1 MSETNEQ
8 KRVRDAAAESSV
20 LEIGDE
26 TPMSPTNSEASM
38 PVTHAHVHE
47 HADGTVHSHY
57 HTHPGGDVAHEH
69 AAASHDEIAFDQGS
83 EAHAYGAIPEHSHAT
98 TTSIKPPLEACDL
111 AYAYPHQEH
120 SVFSGLSFHVHPAS
134 MLAILGNNGAGKS
147 TLLDLLAGIT
157 KPTAG
162 RVLNGGGGGRAL
174 PRKGGGRRH
183 ASGCAPPNRPPLLG
197 FAGGGVWGEP
207 AFFVGGGAGRSGG
220 CFSGA
225 GGP

>member
-8 KRVRDAAAESSV
+8 KRMQQQAAELPVSAT
-20 LEIGDE
+20 E
-26 TPMSPTNSEASM
+26 SEASM

-83 EAHAYGAIPEHSHAT
+83 EAHASGAIPEHSHAT

-111 AYAYPHQEH
+111 AYAYPRQEH
-120 SVFSGLSFHVHPAS
+120 PVFSGLSFHVHPAS

-157 KPTAG
+157 KA
-162 RVLNGGGGGRAL
+162 AQDSAAQAA
-174 PRKGGGRRH
+174 H
-183 ASGCAPPNRPPLLG
+183 
-197 FAGGGVWGEP
+197 
-207 AFFVGGGAGRSGG
+207 RSGRTSYEAV
-220 CFSGA
+220 CEESQAAYDAFNPHKHKEA
-225 GGP
+225 

>member
-8 KRVRDAAAESSV
+8 KRVQPTDAEPWV
-20 LEIGDE
+20 LTTE
-26 TPMSPTNSEASM
+26 SEASM

-47 HADGTVHSHY
+47 HADGTCTATTTRILEVMWQ
-57 HTHPGGDVAHEH
+57 HEH

-83 EAHAYGAIPEHSHAT
+83 EAHAPGAIPEHSHAT

-111 AYAYPHQEH
+111 AYAYPRQEH
-120 SVFSGLSFHVHPAS
+120 PVFSGLSFHVHPAS

-162 RVLNGGGGGRAL
+162 RVLIDGEDAECAL
-174 PRKGGGRRH
+174 AQGDGSTYRLCCAAANCS
-183 ASGCAPPNRPPLLG
+183 ASFGLR
-197 FAGGGVWGEP
+197 
-207 AFFVGGGAGRSGG
+207 
-220 CFSGA
+220 
-225 GGP
+225 

>member
-8 KRVRDAAAESSV
+8 KRMQQQAAELPVSAT
-20 LEIGDE
+20 E
-26 TPMSPTNSEASM
+26 SEASM

-83 EAHAYGAIPEHSHAT
+83 EAHASGAIPEHSHAT

-111 AYAYPHQEH
+111 AYAYPRQEH
-120 SVFSGLSFHVHPAS
+120 PVFSGLSFHVHPAS

-162 RVLNGGGGGRAL
+162 RVLID
-174 PRKGGGRRH
+174 
-183 ASGCAPPNRPPLLG
+183 
-197 FAGGGVWGEP
+197 
-207 AFFVGGGAGRSGG
+207 GA
-220 CFSGA
+220 
-225 GGP
+225 